1 MKQTVILGDSIFKG
15 VLLAADENRYYVSRE
30 IDWAAIGR
38 EFGADIRNLSKM
50 GCRTTHAPE
59 ILKKYLEKND
69 RPEVIVIELGGND
82 CDYDWK
88 TVAKSPS
95 RAYQP
100 LTPFGQF
107 QENYRAL
114 IALAQANAGKV
125 ILVNL
130 PPIDEK
136 SYFEWITRKGESREN
151 ILYFLHDDIGR
162 IYRDQ
167 EMYSERIGKL
177 AAETGRKLIDIR
189 CSFLQCGDYR
199 PLLCRDGIHP
209 NSAGHQNIIRTF
221 GEELAAS

>member
-151 ILYFLHDDIGR
+151 ILYFLHDDI
-162 IYRDQ
+162 
-167 EMYSERIGKL
+167 
-177 AAETGRKLIDIR
+177 R

>member
-88 TVAKSPS
+88 AISEDPDGEHLPHTPSEKFIDQYCTAIRKAQSAGARVAMTS
-95 RAYQP
+95 
-100 LTPFGQF
+100 
-107 QENYRAL
+107 
-114 IALAQANAGKV
+114 
-125 ILVNL
+125 L
-130 PPIDEK
+130 PPLEQER
-136 SYFEWITRKGESREN
+136 YFSFITRGLSAEN
-151 ILYFLHDDIGR
+151 ILHWLGDTDHLYRWQEYYNAMVAQLSRAFGCRLVDLRAEFLKSRVFPTLIG
-162 IYRDQ
+162 
-167 EMYSERIGKL
+167 
-177 AAETGRKLIDIR
+177 A
-189 CSFLQCGDYR
+189 
-199 PLLCRDGIHP
+199 DGIHP
-209 NSAGHQNIIRTF
+209 TQAGHDLIHHTVQSA
-221 GEELAAS
+221 LAY

>member
-88 TVAKSPS
+88 AISEDPDGEHLPHTPSEQFIDQYCTAIRKAQSAGARVAMTS
-95 RAYQP
+95 
-100 LTPFGQF
+100 
-107 QENYRAL
+107 
-114 IALAQANAGKV
+114 
-125 ILVNL
+125 L
-130 PPIDEK
+130 PPLEQER
-136 SYFEWITRKGESREN
+136 YFSFITRGLSAEN
-151 ILYFLHDDIGR
+151 ILHWLGDTDHLYRWQEYYNAMVAQLSRAFGCRLVDLRAEFLKSRVFPTLIG
-162 IYRDQ
+162 
-167 EMYSERIGKL
+167 
-177 AAETGRKLIDIR
+177 A
-189 CSFLQCGDYR
+189 
-199 PLLCRDGIHP
+199 DGIHP
-209 NSAGHQNIIRTF
+209 TQAGHDLIHHTVQSA
-221 GEELAAS
+221 LAY